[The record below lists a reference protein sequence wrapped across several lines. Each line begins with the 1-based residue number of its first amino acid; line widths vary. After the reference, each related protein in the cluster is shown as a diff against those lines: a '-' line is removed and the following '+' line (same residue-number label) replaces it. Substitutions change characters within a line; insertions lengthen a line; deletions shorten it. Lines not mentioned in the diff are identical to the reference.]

1 MTKNENRGTESLLQT
16 YFLERKS
23 SKSTQTIYGHVVK
36 IFEEHTGKKLPE
48 ILEIAESEKKTI
60 KWAQSTLYHFLISFR
75 KYLYDNLQPSTVQM
89 KFDIIKTIIKYFD
102 ITVLPLKSFS
112 TKKYH
117 SGINSRKILSLKNN

>member
-48 ILEIAESEKKTI
+48 ILEIAESEKK
-60 KWAQSTLYHFLISFR
+60 Q
-75 KYLYDNLQPSTVQM
+75 
-89 KFDIIKTIIKYFD
+89 
-102 ITVLPLKSFS
+102 
-112 TKKYH
+112 
-117 SGINSRKILSLKNN
+117 